1 MIGTLRNAG
10 FSVALTAHAFLLID
24 SYIYG
29 FAMQENSLPLQTEE
43 EAAALAVAVAS
54 AMMARLPA
62 SEYPYLAELTVEP
75 VIQPGSTYGDEFKV
89 RLDLVLG
96 ALEAALLAPAGV
108 LPL

>member
-43 EAAALAVAVAS
+43 EAAALAVAS

-75 VIQPGSTYGDEFKV
+75 VIQPGSNYGDEFKV